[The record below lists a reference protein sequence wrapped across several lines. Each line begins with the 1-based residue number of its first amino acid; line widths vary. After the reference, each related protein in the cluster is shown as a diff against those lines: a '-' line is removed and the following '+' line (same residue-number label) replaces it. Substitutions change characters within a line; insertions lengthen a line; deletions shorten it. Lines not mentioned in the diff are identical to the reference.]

1 MQLLKFTYNPL
12 WPGSNQPTG
21 DRYSSFRD
29 SFFFLSFARIAYSNG
44 RACFF
49 FFFFL
54 LAASCNFR
62 RETHNASSFTR
73 IILPCWF
80 NICMHMYGVRVSIFG
95 GSFIF
100 QGSDFIDASGN
111 ARTFVIGSGW
121 KTEVYIRWR
130 KKREKLRHSRPLLFL
145 VVLVVVLQMRF
156 YKKKKKKKFIKKTGL
171 IITYIEYHWIRQNG
185 FFFNDE
191 ITLRVK

>member
-49 FFFFL
+49 FFSFFL

-111 ARTFVIGSGW
+111 ARTFVIGW
-121 KTEVYIRWR
+121 KTEMCIRWQE
-130 KKREKLRHSRPLLFL
+130 KRETFQTALISRSCCCCFADEI
-145 VVLVVVLQMRF
+145 LQ
-156 YKKKKKKKFIKKTGL
+156 KKKKKEFIKKNRFNY
-171 IITYIEYHWIRQNG
+171 YIYRIHIESGKTG
-185 FFFNDE
+185 FFL
-191 ITLRVK
+191 TMKLRSD